1 VSARSRCVLIVEDE
15 LLIAMLM
22 QSIVSGAGYDTSGP
36 VGTVEE
42 AVFLASSESLDAAL
56 LDFRL
61 TGGAESYPVADVL
74 AQKGIPFAFVT
85 SEPADQ
91 IAGPHHQRPVLAK
104 PFFAE
109 ELEQLLLR
117 LAGPAVSLVDHR
129 LSLPSKE
136 DHPAAPDL
144 DPEPLK
150 PG

>member
-1 VSARSRCVLIVEDE
+1 VNARNRRVLIVEDE

-22 QSIVSGAGYDTSGP
+22 QTIVSAAGYATSGP

-42 AVFLASSESLDAAL
+42 ALFLARFESLDAAL
-56 LDFRL
+56 LDIRL
-61 TGGAESYPVADVL
+61 TGGAESYAVADDQ
-74 AQKGIPFAFVT
+74 AQRGIPFGFVT

-91 IAGPHHQRPVLAK
+91 VAAPHHQRPVLAK

-109 ELEQLLLR
+109 EVEHLLLR
-117 LAGPAVSLVDHR
+117 LAGLAVSPVEHR
-129 LSLPSKE
+129 PPLPSKE

-150 PG
+150 RG